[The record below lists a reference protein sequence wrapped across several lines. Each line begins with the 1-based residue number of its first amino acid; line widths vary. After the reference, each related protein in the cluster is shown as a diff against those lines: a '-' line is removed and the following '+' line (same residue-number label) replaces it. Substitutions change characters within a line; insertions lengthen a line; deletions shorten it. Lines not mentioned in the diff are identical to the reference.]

1 MMVKY
6 VLLVVVQVALVV
18 LKCVLIKPGE
28 LFVIVHGTTELLQL
42 FVDNWDSL
50 LMVYNIIL
58 IALL

>member
-1 MMVKY
+1 MVKY

-18 LKCVLIKPGE
+18 LKCVLIKPGG
-28 LFVIVHGTTELLQL
+28 LFVIVHGMTELLQL
-42 FVDNWDSL
+42 FVDNWDFL